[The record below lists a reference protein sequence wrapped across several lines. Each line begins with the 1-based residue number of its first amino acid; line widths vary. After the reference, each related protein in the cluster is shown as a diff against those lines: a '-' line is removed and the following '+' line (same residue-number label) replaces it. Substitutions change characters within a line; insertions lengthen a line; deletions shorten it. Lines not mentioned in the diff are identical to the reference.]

1 MSEQTAV
8 PGWQGP
14 DATGAGVR
22 AGLRLAGPHGVAA
35 RQEHRALGNHER
47 ARRAEGP
54 WCSMRQLDL
63 TPRALSASRG
73 CAMTFWVLDEAT
85 GETGVLQSPGQ
96 AGSPWPPAPRSPPQT
111 LPGSAG
117 GFSASHRSTGRRML
131 SPAAVRL
138 LTAERPACLRRQR
151 NK

>member
-8 PGWQGP
+8 PSWQGP
-14 DATGAGVR
+14 DARGAGVR

-73 CAMTFWVLDEAT
+73 CTMTFWVLDEAT
-85 GETGVLQSPGQ
+85 GGDRRPAESWPGRFSV
-96 AGSPWPPAPRSPPQT
+96 ASRSPQPSPNPAWKCGRVLRQPQEHRT
-111 LPGSAG
+111 EDAQPCCREAADGGEAGLPPK
-117 GFSASHRSTGRRML
+117 T
-131 SPAAVRL
+131 
-138 LTAERPACLRRQR
+138 E
-151 NK
+151 K